1 MGCKGD
7 ASGEAARETHVL
19 NSLAS
24 GRRLALRIVMLQLIV
39 AAVLGLAFLAKG
51 RREALAAA
59 AAAVLVA
66 LGNALMS
73 ARAFAGLGGA
83 GLAMGRLLVG
93 LALKWIVVIGGL
105 VTILA
110 QFRLP
115 PLAAITGLVA
125 AYAINLLAFRFK
137 G

>member
-1 MGCKGD
+1 M
-7 ASGEAARETHVL
+7 L

-24 GRRLALRIVMLQLIV
+24 GRRLALRIVLLQLAV
-39 AAVLGLAFLAKG
+39 AVLVGFAFLLQG

-59 AAAVLVA
+59 AGAAVVA
-66 LGNALMS
+66 LGTALLS

-83 GLAMGRLLVG
+83 GATMGRLLSGMV
-93 LALKWIVVIGGL
+93 LKWVVLVGGMMA
-105 VTILA
+105 ILG
-110 QFRLP
+110 QWKLP

-125 AYAINLLAFRFK
+125 AYAINLLAFKFK